1 MGVGFLRS
9 LGKELGVVVEAEPDW
24 ILLAHMLAG
33 GRKWTALAQ
42 DGQATCAGL
51 CRARIDGARIRVAKL
66 MMCLCL

>member
-1 MGVGFLRS
+1 METER
-9 LGKELGVVVEAEPDW
+9 DW

-42 DGQATCAGL
+42 DGQATCAGV